1 MVTEDKMQEEI
12 DKATEALA
20 ITQIVEVYARLL
32 QIKHSEDVLKEINRE
47 LHLLEIKMDCLGIE
61 YMPLKEFFVESD
73 D

>member
-12 DKATEALA
+12 DKATETLSKM
-20 ITQIVEVYARLL
+20 QIIEEYARLL
-32 QIKHSEDVLKEINRE
+32 RIKHSEDVLKEINEE
-47 LHLLEIKMDCLGIE
+47 LHWMEIKMECLGIK